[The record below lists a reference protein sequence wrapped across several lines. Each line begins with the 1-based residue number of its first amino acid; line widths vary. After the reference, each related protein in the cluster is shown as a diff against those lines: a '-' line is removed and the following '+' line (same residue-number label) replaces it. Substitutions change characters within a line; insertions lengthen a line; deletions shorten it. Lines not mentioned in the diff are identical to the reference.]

1 MLLVILSE
9 LKSLPPETIG
19 KVKIVRTIYVMK
31 TKTAAYKI
39 SEIELIYYWS
49 EPTYS
54 FSEKQ
59 SFKKISDQQNII

>member
-31 TKTAAYKI
+31 TKTAASKI
-39 SEIELIYYWS
+39 SEIELIYY
-49 EPTYS
+49 
-54 FSEKQ
+54 
-59 SFKKISDQQNII
+59 